1 MKILSFVCV
10 CLLLF
15 NCEDKQTRQNKT
27 TSISD
32 TIQMVEETAK
42 PEDSII
48 DPKREFIKLNDKN
61 AMEFFLQYDKKNKE
75 NKVRITTVFGE
86 IDILLFDETK
96 FHRSNFIFLTKQ
108 NYFDGTQ
115 FHRVVNNFIIQ
126 GGNSDEKE
134 IAKRRSYIGKYLL
147 PTDTKHNFRHNR
159 GVISMP
165 SSEIENLINWL
176 HLMSFLSC
184 KKMLFISMVI
194 IPFLE
199 RS

>member
-10 CLLLF
+10 CLLVL

-27 TSISD
+27 KSVID
-32 TIQMVEETAK
+32 TIQKVEKTAK
-42 PEDSII
+42 SEDSII
-48 DPKREFIKLNDKN
+48 ESSREFTKLTDQN

-75 NKVRITTVFGE
+75 NKVRITTDFGE

-115 FHRVVNNFIIQ
+115 FHRVVNKFIIQ

-147 PTDTKHNFRHNR
+147 PTVHYPR
-159 GVISMP
+159 
-165 SSEIENLINWL
+165 W
-176 HLMSFLSC
+176 
-184 KKMLFISMVI
+184 
-194 IPFLE
+194 
-199 RS
+199 